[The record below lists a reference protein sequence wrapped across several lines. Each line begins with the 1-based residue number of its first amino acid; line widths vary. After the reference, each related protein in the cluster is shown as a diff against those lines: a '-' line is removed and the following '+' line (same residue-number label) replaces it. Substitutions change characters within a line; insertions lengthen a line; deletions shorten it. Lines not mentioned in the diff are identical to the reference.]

1 MKHLLETVSER
12 RILQKLANQHFHYKE
27 ILWNLQLFQRAD
39 VATEGE
45 VCKSHFMKRQY
56 CTYKEFFI
64 YARKKNAKSL
74 KYSSNGILLL
84 VKLQAK
90 SLLLYLEINLFTNI
104 LKYFAIL
111 LTLICI
117 EWVSEVPSNIFSATN
132 FN

>member
-1 MKHLLETVSER
+1 
-12 RILQKLANQHFHYKE
+12 
-27 ILWNLQLFQRAD
+27 
-39 VATEGE
+39 
-45 VCKSHFMKRQY
+45 MKRQY

>member
-12 RILQKLANQHFHYKE
+12 RILHKPANQHFHYKE
-27 ILWNLQLFQRAD
+27 IFWNLQLFQRED
-39 VATEGE
+39 LVTEGE
-45 VCKSHFMKRQY
+45 VYKNHFIKRQY

-64 YARKKNAKSL
+64 YACKKNAKSL

-84 VKLQAK
+84 VKSQAK
-90 SLLLYLEINLFTNI
+90 SLPLYLEINLFTSI
-104 LKYFAIL
+104 FKYFTIL